1 MDTNLETVLQAVYL
15 AKAKCLVG
23 LTQRANQTT
32 DIYTMGDL
40 CIQEY
45 EYQME
50 QFALAV
56 GALNELFLEINNTMR
71 AYLEVNTT
79 VRAKYQQ
86 REGV

>member
-1 MDTNLETVLQAVYL
+1 MDTVLEMALQTLYL

-23 LTQRANQTT
+23 LTHRANLTT
-32 DIYTMGDL
+32 EIYTTGDL

-50 QFALAV
+50 QFAMAV
-56 GALNELFLEINNTMR
+56 TALNELFLEINNTMR
-71 AYLEVNTT
+71 AYLEVNTG